1 MEDMKTL
8 ENKNMQIDPK
18 KLKRITIKIY
28 NLERENTK
36 TNKLTDKQI
45 KLEIQNIIEKEVQQ
59 CY

>member
-1 MEDMKTL
+1 MKTL